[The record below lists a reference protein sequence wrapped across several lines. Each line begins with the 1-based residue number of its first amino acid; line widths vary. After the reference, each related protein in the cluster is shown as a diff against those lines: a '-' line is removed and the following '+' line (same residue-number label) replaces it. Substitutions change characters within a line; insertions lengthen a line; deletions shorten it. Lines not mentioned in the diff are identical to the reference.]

1 MNAAHLHLLVNHL
14 PVILPPLGLLLLLCA
29 RLRGSDDIRQAA
41 MGVFVLGALL
51 AVPAYYSGEPAE
63 ERVEDLPGV
72 AKSLIHEHEESAEW
86 AAGAI
91 GILGVLAAP
100 ALILLA
106 RRRRVPAPL
115 RAAVLVAALLTA
127 VVMGRTALLGGRIH
141 HPEIREPAASTPEAR
156 QAED

>member
-29 RLRGSDDIRQAA
+29 KLRKSDDLHQAA
-41 MGVFVLGALL
+41 LGVFVLGALL

-63 ERVEDLPGV
+63 ERVENLPGV
-72 AKSLIHEHEESAEW
+72 AKFLIHEHEESAEW
-86 AAGAI
+86 AAVTI

-100 ALILLA
+100 ALILRA

-115 RAAVLVAALLTA
+115 GAAVIVAALLTA
-127 VVMGRTALLGGRIH
+127 VVMGRTAQLGGRIH
-141 HPEIREPAASTPEAR
+141 HPEIREPAAAASE
-156 QAED
+156 